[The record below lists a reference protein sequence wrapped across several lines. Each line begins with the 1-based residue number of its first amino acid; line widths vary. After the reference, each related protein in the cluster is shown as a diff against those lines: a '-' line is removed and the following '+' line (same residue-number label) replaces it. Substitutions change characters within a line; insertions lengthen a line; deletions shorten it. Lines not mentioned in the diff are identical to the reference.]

1 MWQKNRKRTTLKLWH
16 GVIHALSYFKD
27 FDRFSRGHVGFK
39 SADCFVIVCS
49 TSALFSWFL
58 DFVEL
63 LITASQCSKLLFE
76 TRVKSN
82 CVLKDAKK
90 EDEDRICKVERI
102 LQTLTVESLF
112 STKSQ
117 PVGKRL
123 FFI

>member
-1 MWQKNRKRTTLKLWH
+1 M
-16 GVIHALSYFKD
+16 D

-39 SADCFVIVCS
+39 SADCFVIVCWLRQLS
-49 TSALFSWFL
+49 TTSALFSWFL

-63 LITASQCSKLLFE
+63 LIKASQCSKLLFE
-76 TRVKSN
+76 ARVKSS
-82 CVLKDAKK
+82 CVLKDVKK
-90 EDEDRICKVERI
+90 EDEDRIFKVERI